1 MPTGFAANRYSM
13 EKREKESDAPYTFG
27 DLAAARFAVY
37 GILDERFR
45 TPQPETREPL
55 SRLDA
60 VAFLWSAFAEK
71 NSEEKG
77 DVVLYDSLYDK
88 RVIRRDDAVISFT
101 DVPEEYEA
109 SVAWAYRNGVAHG
122 MTDAEFGVY
131 DISETAFVA
140 MLLNVMGYQSKFEN
154 AYALKFAES
163 IGIAP
168 VGLSRGF
175 TLGDA
180 ALYLQSALGCPTP
193 DGTAVRDRIKIRE
206 GSEQATFP
214 ATIRLT
220 PLFPED
226 AERQLREAT
235 RYLAETVE
243 IRGDCLPKEDVLNL
257 YARYYDKTS
266 GDWYAVR
273 ISGDYSLDIR
283 ADTFTIEALPEEKQA
298 ELKALL
304 DSLREGWLSETLS
317 DLDYMRE
324 SDLALAD
331 CLYNGGLRVNFSYN
345 EAWEL
350 ARDLDDAFTLYKND
364 AITRKADEFY
374 RERVAGA
381 KNDVDKVSRAK
392 NAINRKASYAPATGY
407 DDLGACYA
415 PEAHSIE
422 GFFNN
427 GQIVCDGYASVFQ
440 YLMLRSGVDCVI
452 VHGSTVSAE
461 AAEEGYSDHAWS
473 KVKVNGVWRNE
484 DVCWSDTGYPYLF
497 DLRDDAF
504 YARHRHWA
512 VTFTDL

>member
-1 MPTGFAANRYSM
+1 M
-13 EKREKESDAPYTFG
+13 EKREKESDAPYTLG

-37 GILDERFR
+37 GILDERFHV
-45 TPQPETREPL
+45 PQPETGEPL
-55 SRLDA
+55 SKLDA
-60 VAFLWSAFAEK
+60 VKFLWSVFAEK
-71 NSEEKG
+71 DGAEKG
-77 DVVLYDSLYDK
+77 GVVLYDNRYDK
-88 RVIRRDDAVISFT
+88 RVIRLDDAGVSFT

-109 SVAWAYRNGVAHG
+109 AVEWAYRNGIAQG
-122 MTDAEFGVY
+122 ISDAEFGAYNV
-131 DISETAFVA
+131 SETAFVA
-140 MLLNVMGYQSKFEN
+140 MALNAMGYRGKFQD
-154 AYALKFAES
+154 AYALKFAET
-163 IGIAP
+163 IGMSP

-180 ALYLQSALGCPTP
+180 ALYLQSALGCPMP
-193 DGTAVRDRIKIRE
+193 DGIAVRDKIKIRE
-206 GSEQATFP
+206 GFEQATFP
-214 ATIRLT
+214 STIRLT

-243 IRGDCLPKEDVLNL
+243 ISGECLPKEDVLNL
-257 YARYYDKTS
+257 YARYYDKTP

-273 ISGDYSLDIR
+273 ISGDYSPDIR
-283 ADTFTIEALPEEKQA
+283 VDTLKVKSLPEKKQA

-304 DSLREGWLSETLS
+304 DGLREDWLSENLS
-317 DLDYMRE
+317 DWDYMRA
-324 SDLALAD
+324 SDFTLANF
-331 CLYNGGLRVNFSYN
+331 LYDGGLRVSFSYN

-350 ARDLDDAFTLYKND
+350 TCDLDDAYTLYIND
-364 AITRKADEFY
+364 AVTRKADAFY

-381 KNDVDKVSRAK
+381 KSDADKVSRAK
-392 NAINRKASYAPATGY
+392 SAINRRASYAPAVGY
-407 DDLGACYA
+407 DDMGACYA

-422 GFFNN
+422 GFFKN

-440 YLMLRSGVDCVI
+440 YLMLRSGLDCVI

-461 AAEEGYSDHAWS
+461 DAEDGLTDHAWN

-484 DVCWSDTGYPYLF
+484 DVCWSDTGYPRLF

>member
-1 MPTGFAANRYSM
+1 M

-37 GILDERFR
+37 GILDGRFR
-45 TPQPETREPL
+45 TPQPETGQPL
-55 SRLDA
+55 SKADA
-60 VAFLWSAFAEK
+60 VKFLWNAFTEK
-71 NSEEKG
+71 SNVKKG
-77 DVVLYDSLYDK
+77 DVVLYDNRYDK
-88 RVIRRDDAVISFT
+88 RVIKRDNTGISFA

-109 SVAWAYRNGVAHG
+109 PVAWAYQNGVAHG
-122 MTDAEFGVY
+122 MTDTEFGVY
-131 DISETAFVA
+131 NVSETAFVT
-140 MLLNVMGYQSKFEN
+140 MLLNAMGYRGMFED

-163 IGIAP
+163 IRMSP

-180 ALYLQSALGCPTP
+180 ALYLQAALGCPMP
-193 DGTAVRDRIKIRE
+193 DGSAVRDRINITE
-206 GSEQATFP
+206 NPNQTTFP
-214 ATIRLT
+214 STIRLT

-257 YARYYDKTS
+257 YARYYDKTP

-273 ISGDYSLDIR
+273 ISGDYALDIR

-304 DSLREGWLSETLS
+304 DGLWEDWLSETLS

-331 CLYNGGLRVNFSYN
+331 YLYNGGLRVNFSYN

-350 ARDLDDAFTLYKND
+350 VRDLDDAFTLYKDD
-364 AITRKADEFY
+364 AVTRKADEFY

-381 KNDVDKVSRAK
+381 KNDVDKVNRAK
-392 NAINRKASYAPATGY
+392 NAINRKASYAPVIGY

-422 GFFNN
+422 GFFKN
-427 GQIVCDGYASVFQ
+427 GQIVCDGYAGIFQ

-461 AAEEGYSDHAWS
+461 DAEEGYSDHAWS
-473 KVKVNGVWRNE
+473 KVKVNGVWHNE